1 MKPLKTV
8 RLSDQVI
15 EALKEVIAR
24 DGFGPGDKFY
34 SENEL
39 TGKLG
44 VSRSSIREAVRILEV
59 TGIVTVKHGKGIF
72 IADPVRKELEAFKE
86 WLKTNE
92 TSIFE
97 HFEVRLMIDP
107 KAAGVAAAK
116 ADDDDIREMEKACCD
131 FNAQFNDHNTPAM
144 IKCDEEFHL
153 AMARSTKNRTL
164 YYLMKTMTSSLPEGW
179 ITSLHIPGRS
189 EKTIEEHKAILK
201 AIQERDSS
209 AAEKAMKSHLNNA
222 LADIRASLE

>member
-15 EALKEVIAR
+15 EALKEVITR

-39 TGKLG
+39 TRKLG

-59 TGIVTVKHGKGIF
+59 TGFVTVKHGKGIF
-72 IADPVRKELEAFKE
+72 IADPVKKELEAFKE

-107 KAAGVAAAK
+107 KAAGLAAAK
-116 ADDDDIREMEKACCD
+116 ADDDDIKEMEKACSSFD
-131 FNAQFNDHNTPAM
+131 ALFNDKNTPAM
-144 IKCDEEFHL
+144 IKYDEEFHL

-189 EKTIEEHKAILK
+189 EKTIEEHKAILQ
-201 AIQERDSS
+201 AIKNKDSS
-209 AAEKAMKSHLNNA
+209 AAEKSMKRHLNNA

>member
-15 EALKEVIAR
+15 EALKEVIDR
-24 DGFGPGDKFY
+24 DGFAPGDKFY

-39 TGKLG
+39 TKKLE

-59 TGIVTVKHGKGIF
+59 TGVVTVKHGKGIF
-72 IADPVRKELEAFKE
+72 IADPMKQELEAFKE

-97 HFEVRLMIDP
+97 HFEVRLIIDP

-116 ADDDDIREMEKACCD
+116 ADDEDLLHMEKACRD
-131 FNAQFNDHNTPAM
+131 FEELFNEGNTPAL

-153 AMARSTKNRTL
+153 AMAKSTKNRTL
-164 YYLMKTMTSSLPEGW
+164 YYLMKTMTSSLSEGW
-179 ITSLHIPGRS
+179 VTSLHIPGRS
-189 EKTIEEHKAILK
+189 EKTIKEHKAIMQ
-201 AIQERDSS
+201 AIKNRDSE
-209 AAEKAMKSHLNNA
+209 AAEAAMKNHLDNA
-222 LADIRASLE
+222 LKDIRASLG